1 MASEIGPGTKLNVA
15 TLLAVVG
22 AAVWID
28 RRISIA
34 ETSATQAQ
42 AVLVIQNKAE
52 FDKIDLRLRSIEGTA
67 EAASDDTWKRSDMRA
82 YVREANAGGAK
93 LPPID

>member
-1 MASEIGPGTKLNVA
+1 MANEIGPGTKLNVA

-42 AVLVIQNKAE
+42 AVLSVQNKAE
-52 FDKIDLRLRSIEGTA
+52 FDKIDLRLKSIENTA
-67 EAASDDTWKRSDMRA
+67 EAAGDDRWRRSDMRA
-82 YVREANAGGAK
+82 YIREANAGGAK
-93 LPPID
+93 LPPLD